1 MERDK
6 DITFD
11 ADAHKADKV
20 FTLNETQANQ
30 IYDNL
35 LKLEADVNN
44 GKLSPNDTAIK
55 IRLINDY
62 INIVLEPIKQ

>member
-1 MERDK
+1 MEQDK

-11 ADAHKADKV
+11 ADAYEADRV
-20 FTLNETQANQ
+20 FTLNETQLNQ

-44 GKLSPNDTAIK
+44 GKLSPRDTANK

-62 INIVLEPIKQ
+62 INIVSEPIKQ

>member
-1 MERDK
+1 MEQDK

-11 ADAHKADKV
+11 ADAYDADRV
-20 FTLNETQANQ
+20 FTLNETQRNQ

-44 GKLSPNDTAIK
+44 GKLSPNDTANK

>member
-1 MERDK
+1 MEQNK

-35 LKLEADVNN
+35 LRLEADVNN
-44 GKLSPNDTAIK
+44 GKLSPRDTAKK

-62 INIVLEPIKQ
+62 INIVLDPIQQ